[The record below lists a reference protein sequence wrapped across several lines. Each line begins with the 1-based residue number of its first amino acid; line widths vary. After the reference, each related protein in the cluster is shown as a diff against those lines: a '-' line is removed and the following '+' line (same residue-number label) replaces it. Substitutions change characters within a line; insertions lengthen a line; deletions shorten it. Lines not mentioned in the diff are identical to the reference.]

1 MPFIGLTGNF
11 GMGKTTVLRLFKDSG
26 AYTINAD
33 ELVSHILKRP
43 SIINKL
49 TAILGKEVMR
59 KRCGKPSINKRRV
72 ADIIFQNPEKRG
84 LVEKVIHPQVMRLAE
99 CIKRKIIKKNPAAI
113 VISEA
118 PLLYE
123 AHYERLFDKIIVVYC
138 NKDVALRRLM
148 AKGFSREDAIRRMCT
163 QMPISKKKSSADFL
177 INNNFNISNTRL
189 QVKRIFKKLS
199 Q

>member
-11 GMGKTTVLRLFKDSG
+11 GMGKTTVLRLFKDAG

-33 ELVSHILKRP
+33 ELVSDILKRP
-43 SIINKL
+43 SIINKIV
-49 TAILGKEVMR
+49 AILGGEVMR
-59 KRCGKPSINKRRV
+59 KRCGKPSIVKRRV

-84 LVEKVIHPQVMRLAE
+84 LVEKVIHPEVMRLSE
-99 CIKRKIIKKNPAAI
+99 CIKTKIIKKNPSAI

-138 NKDVALRRLM
+138 NKDVALRRLT
-148 AKGFSREDAIRRMCT
+148 AKGFSREDAMRRMRA
-163 QMPISKKKSSADFL
+163 QMPISKKKASADFL